1 MNQCEDEWQ
10 EVQLRFKKEGLDF
23 NAMKPDDRLIHI
35 WRWLVDAEINLKN
48 SRRICEKLREQQ
60 NEELEEM
67 ENYMGKVRELSEKR
81 TINMENESTRL
92 NEQLE
97 AISSILSGV
106 VLQGET
112 VVEKIT
118 NLVSDYSRL
127 TEEVQVLNKLKLNN
141 PQNEDLISEMISIS
155 TEKEMLKREVIEL
168 SERMQLLQKSSRE
181 LALDNEKLAFKL
193 SEAFAELEEKEVRLA
208 NRKKMLFFIYTKI
221 PKNGCNLNDFYQRE
235 FTTIYSGEHS
245 VFNSM
250 TCSKHCE
257 SNKSTLSRLEIENM
271 NQVDKCSS
279 EKKDYRDSDSPSLIL
294 NDMTDYK
301 ATSKLSSLMSSCH
314 EIARLEENKK
324 LQSECESMKTRI
336 ESLGEKYNN
345 LALKYIQLKS
355 KRKFQIEE
363 LRGRLDAS
371 QCQIQ
376 TLQVQ
381 LSVQRQ
387 RLRAEEIFR
396 KQIEADLRKI
406 QDEKRN
412 IIVRLMNSEMEQKET
427 NREIVILQK
436 KIAMLDSANSDLL
449 AKLLQLKYKEPSAS
463 KISCDNILPIGS
475 V

>member
-193 SEAFAELEEKEVRLA
+193 SEAFAELEEKEVRL
-208 NRKKMLFFIYTKI
+208 
-221 PKNGCNLNDFYQRE
+221 GE